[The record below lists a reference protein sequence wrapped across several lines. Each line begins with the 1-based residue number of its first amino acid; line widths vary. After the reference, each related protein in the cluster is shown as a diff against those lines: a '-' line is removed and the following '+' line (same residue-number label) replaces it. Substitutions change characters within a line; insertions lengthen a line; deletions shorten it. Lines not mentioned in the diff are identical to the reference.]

1 MLIEAKK
8 KLQEWWTDVLGFF
21 RYSHAILVARIT
33 MVVGFLTA
41 VIGSLDWSPLLGLD
55 IDTGFSKNQ
64 VIWLGIITFV
74 KGVLD
79 EIARRAKGVVT
90 PTL

>member
-1 MLIEAKK
+1 MLDIIKK
-8 KLQEWWTDVLGFF
+8 KLQDWRTAVLGFF
-21 RYSHAILVARIT
+21 RYSHSILVARLT
-33 MVVGFLTA
+33 VVIGFLTV
-41 VIGSLDWSPLLGLD
+41 VIGSLDWSPLLSLD

-64 VIWLGIITFV
+64 VIWIGIVTFV

-79 EIARRAKGVVT
+79 EIARRTKGVVT